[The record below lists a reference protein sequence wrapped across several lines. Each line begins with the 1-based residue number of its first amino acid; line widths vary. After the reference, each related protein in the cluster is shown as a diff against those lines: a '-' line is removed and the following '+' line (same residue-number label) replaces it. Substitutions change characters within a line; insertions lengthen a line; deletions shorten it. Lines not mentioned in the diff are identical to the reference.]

1 TSTKAGISTVTAS
14 INGTSRT
21 VDVTFI
27 ADSSTATIATGN
39 LTIVT
44 NDAVANGT
52 TTNSVKV
59 TVTDANAHPL
69 ENQLV
74 TVTAD
79 NSAVVGTV
87 DLTDANGEVT
97 VTLTS
102 TKAGISTVTAS
113 INGSSRTVDVTFM
126 ADTTTATIPAGDLT
140 VVSDDAVAD
149 GTDTNKVK
157 AVVKDAQGNV
167 LANQTV
173 SFSAGNGAVI
183 AATGSTDVSGE
194 VEMTLTSTKAG
205 ISTVTASINGTS
217 RTVDVTFIADSS
229 TATIATGNLTVVT
242 NDAVANGT
250 ATNSVKVKVTD
261 ANSHP
266 LENQL
271 VTMTSGNSAVVGTV
285 GLTDANGEVTVTLTS
300 TKAGISTVTASINGT
315 SQTVDVT
322 FMADTTT
329 ATIPAGDLT
338 VVSDDAVADGTDTNK
353 VKAVVKDAQ
362 GNVLANQ
369 TVSFSAGNGAV
380 IAATGST
387 DVSGEVEMTLTSTK
401 AGISTVTASI
411 NGTSRTVD
419 VTFIADSSTATI
431 AT

>member
-1 TSTKAGISTVTAS
+1 
-14 INGTSRT
+14 
-21 VDVTFI
+21 
-27 ADSSTATIATGN
+27 GN
-39 LTIVT
+39 
-44 NDAVANGT
+44 
-52 TTNSVKV
+52 
-59 TVTDANAHPL
+59 
-69 ENQLV
+69 
-74 TVTAD
+74 
-79 NSAVVGTV
+79 V

-113 INGSSRTVDVTFM
+113 INGTSQTVDVTFM

-271 VTMTSGNSAVVGTV
+271 VTMTAGNSA
-285 GLTDANGEVTVTLTS
+285 
-300 TKAGISTVTASINGT
+300 
-315 SQTVDVT
+315 
-322 FMADTTT
+322 
-329 ATIPAGDLT
+329 
-338 VVSDDAVADGTDTNK
+338 
-353 VKAVVKDAQ
+353 
-362 GNVLANQ
+362 
-369 TVSFSAGNGAV
+369 
-380 IAATGST
+380 
-387 DVSGEVEMTLTSTK
+387 
-401 AGISTVTASI
+401 
-411 NGTSRTVD
+411 
-419 VTFIADSSTATI
+419 
-431 AT
+431 